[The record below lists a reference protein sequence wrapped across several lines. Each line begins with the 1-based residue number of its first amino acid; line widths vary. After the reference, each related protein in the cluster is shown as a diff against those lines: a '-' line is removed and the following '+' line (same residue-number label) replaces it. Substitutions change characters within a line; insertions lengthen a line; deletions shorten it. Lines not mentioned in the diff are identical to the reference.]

1 MDKAQG
7 IFPNIGGLVPD
18 RCFGHCGVSRA
29 DGIKGCTERGF
40 GVRKKPG
47 TPKQQ
52 DSVISV
58 HFTMFTLFSHI
69 RWILLSPS
77 PAWTPCQ
84 FKHCKPLKKFFIAFS
99 YGKFKEYTK
108 VDKKVE

>member
-18 RCFGHCGVSRA
+18 RCFGHCGVTRA
-29 DGIKGCTERGF
+29 DGIKGCRERGF

-52 DSVISV
+52 DSVVSV
-58 HFTMFTLFSHI
+58 HDVHIILSHQMDTSQSFSCLDSMSI
-69 RWILLSPS
+69 
-77 PAWTPCQ
+77 
-84 FKHCKPLKKFFIAFS
+84 
-99 YGKFKEYTK
+99 
-108 VDKKVE
+108 